1 MVDTDDTRR
10 TTDKATGIWLPTGEL
25 KRYGD
30 ANKLNKALL
39 SLEASISKWD
49 KSNIIQMISL
59 IFKLD
64 IFSDSYYKCIYVHQC
79 MITFP

>member
-39 SLEASISKWD
+39 SLQWKH
-49 KSNIIQMISL
+49 L
-59 IFKLD
+59 
-64 IFSDSYYKCIYVHQC
+64 
-79 MITFP
+79 FPSGINLT